1 MDVEGGDRSG
11 MKPCEEVGPSNLP
24 TTSFLNRCSLVSDSL
39 WERTRS
45 DSPPSLSRLVQQ
57 YHFQVTKPLPP
68 SQLGERRFP
77 DQNPAGPAMSPYYPG
92 LGGVGS
98 QASLAQYDIGD
109 PSYVCSPQST
119 IIAVLMVIGGLFLGL
134 IAGFVFFY
142 RMKRKHWS
150 KVSPKQMK
158 IKSLDKS
165 LDIKM

>member
-1 MDVEGGDRSG
+1 MIF
-11 MKPCEEVGPSNLP
+11 PC
-24 TTSFLNRCSLVSDSL
+24 
-39 WERTRS
+39 
-45 DSPPSLSRLVQQ
+45 LSSIYQSHL
-57 YHFQVTKPLPP
+57 FQVTKPLPP

-92 LGGVGS
+92 LGGGG

-165 LDIKM
+165 LDIKMWTLQKLGFSNVLDKVRESDRSQPPPLPPHHPRAAG

>member
-1 MDVEGGDRSG
+1 MDAEGGDLLG
-11 MKPCEEVGPSNLP
+11 MRLCEEGDPSNHLR
-24 TTSFLNRCSLVSDSL
+24 TSCLNRCCLASDSL

-45 DSPPSLSRLVQQ
+45 KKFLFIQTISV

-92 LGGVGS
+92 LGGGS

-150 KVSPKQMK
+150 KVDHTNK
-158 IKSLDKS
+158 
-165 LDIKM
+165 

>member
-1 MDVEGGDRSG
+1 
-11 MKPCEEVGPSNLP
+11 
-24 TTSFLNRCSLVSDSL
+24 
-39 WERTRS
+39 
-45 DSPPSLSRLVQQ
+45 
-57 YHFQVTKPLPP
+57 
-68 SQLGERRFP
+68 
-77 DQNPAGPAMSPYYPG
+77 MSPYYPG

-150 KVSPKQMK
+150 KVSPKQKK